1 MPIYE
6 YRCEACDRTF
16 EVLTS
21 YADREGRHSCPSCDS
36 ARTTIMV
43 SSFAA
48 IGAES
53 RDVTSGSSG
62 GCACGGACACG
73 R

>member
-36 ARTTIMV
+36 TETRVVV

-48 IGAES
+48 IGAEP
-53 RDVTSGSSG
+53 RGGTGEGSG

-73 R
+73 H